1 MSSTDRKIDVA
12 RPQWLSSLNQN
23 QLKAVQRPPNCSLQI
38 LAGPG
43 SGKTRVLTYR
53 IAYLLRQCEI
63 PPPALVAVTFTNK
76 SAKEMQHRLTALIG
90 GSVASEVILG
100 TFHGMCVTFLR
111 KHGSKIG
118 LKSNWVIC
126 DRDQQL
132 AYGKATLKDPQFAD
146 QNQDQSIKPKTL
158 VESIS
163 KAKSQGSSP
172 EEMLRQAETPFKKL
186 MAMLYRSYSDL
197 LEADN
202 CLDFDD
208 LLLFGEQLFRS
219 HPAIISHIQHVLID
233 EFQDTNTV
241 QYQIMRLLAHRGAV
255 TVVGDPD
262 QGIYGFRYAQSINL
276 EKMTKDFPGTQV
288 ALLEENYRS
297 SSSILKASLAVVQQ
311 DNERIDKKLYTSH
324 PRVSSPTVR
333 PFANP
338 MQEADFIAQEI
349 HRLVAQTGGQLN
361 YNDFCIL
368 MRYNALSRNLETAL
382 KTARIPVR
390 MLGAQKFFDRVEVRD
405 ILAYL
410 QLADNPI
417 FSPAFERVINTPRRK
432 LGQVAITAVKT
443 ASQTHKISQ
452 MEVLVRAVRGK
463 HFDGIQ
469 PAQIETFKKF
479 LAIICD
485 LQAKAQKGTPVA
497 ELIDHLV
504 ERINYGDHLQKTY
517 GPDAV
522 QRDQNIQELK
532 AFAAHLAKESQANSK
547 SPPLS
552 PAKEVNKPSTEPGN
566 YPIFTMSDTALDRLA
581 SMFNA
586 EPSLEDDVA
595 EEITADDAEE
605 VTPLR
610 QFLVESSL
618 STDTDTQEAKDD
630 NNQPRVT
637 ITTCHSS
644 KGLEWPVVFVIAVE
658 DGIFPFYRCS
668 EPEEVKEERRL
679 LFVAMTRAQG
689 LLYCTYSAERMQG
702 AETRS
707 QEVSIFLKK
716 LIKQS
721 SGQCSAQECILTQNL
736 PQFDSSMREE
746 LSTVIGRPVAT
757 DDMIKNTV
765 EEYDSRERK
774 TFSIPDPDNKR
785 SSFPG
790 SSQDSKQNFNRWGK
804 GRGQASLGRFSSPA
818 VNVPLRGSFRT
829 LSGPLT
835 FTSAA
840 QYNPNGGASSN
851 PSKPLISGPIGKFS
865 SQTQPLR
872 TVSQPT
878 QQSKV
883 SSTQPIQQVRV
894 STLHKPFVPPKSQNS
909 KQEEPIVTVKTEQVP
924 PSCPPTNPP
933 TRKDTLDRL
942 KSLSNDFIAELKD
955 NIPEGLFD
963 DLSDLDDEIEIQPS
977 TSKPD
982 SAPAR
987 KRRKAATGGRTQPK
1001 RKAAA
1006 PAKKK

>member
-532 AFAAHLAKESQANSK
+532 AFAAHLAKESQAYSK

-765 EEYDSRERK
+765 EEYLY
-774 TFSIPDPDNKR
+774 F
-785 SSFPG
+785 
-790 SSQDSKQNFNRWGK
+790 Q
-804 GRGQASLGRFSSPA
+804 
-818 VNVPLRGSFRT
+818 
-829 LSGPLT
+829 
-835 FTSAA
+835 
-840 QYNPNGGASSN
+840 
-851 PSKPLISGPIGKFS
+851 
-865 SQTQPLR
+865 
-872 TVSQPT
+872 
-878 QQSKV
+878 
-883 SSTQPIQQVRV
+883 
-894 STLHKPFVPPKSQNS
+894 
-909 KQEEPIVTVKTEQVP
+909 
-924 PSCPPTNPP
+924 
-933 TRKDTLDRL
+933 
-942 KSLSNDFIAELKD
+942 
-955 NIPEGLFD
+955 
-963 DLSDLDDEIEIQPS
+963 
-977 TSKPD
+977 
-982 SAPAR
+982 
-987 KRRKAATGGRTQPK
+987 
-1001 RKAAA
+1001 
-1006 PAKKK
+1006 